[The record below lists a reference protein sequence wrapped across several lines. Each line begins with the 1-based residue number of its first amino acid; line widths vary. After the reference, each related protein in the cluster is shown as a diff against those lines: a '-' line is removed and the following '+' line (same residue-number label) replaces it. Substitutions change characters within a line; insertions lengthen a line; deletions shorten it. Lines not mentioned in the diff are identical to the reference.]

1 MPGVPVARR
10 RNSCWFTLKEVK
22 AIGESLPTITENEV
36 LLLWLGEPSSVTST
50 VTAYIRSA
58 CPAVGFHVNT
68 PVDGSMVAPMGA
80 LGPRVKVSLLGGSSG
95 SEALFVIVSND
106 PGRIICG
113 GTGAM
118 SGALFTSL
126 TIMLKLLMSLKAGT
140 ALSVTCTVIRFVLGP

>member
-1 MPGVPVARR
+1 M
-10 RNSCWFTLKEVK
+10 F
-22 AIGESLPTITENEV
+22 PTTTSKIFLNCFNAAASFA
-36 LLLWLGEPSSVTST
+36 LGRGP
-50 VTAYIRSA
+50 
-58 CPAVGFHVNT
+58 
-68 PVDGSMVAPMGA
+68 VAPMGA